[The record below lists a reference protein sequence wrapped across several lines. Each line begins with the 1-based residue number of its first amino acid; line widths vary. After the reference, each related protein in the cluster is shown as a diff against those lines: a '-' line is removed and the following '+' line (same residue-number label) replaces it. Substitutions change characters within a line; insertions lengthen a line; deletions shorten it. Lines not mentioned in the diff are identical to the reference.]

1 MTPLLANNSAV
12 WMFTAGCALLSYL
25 LLRRSFRYFG
35 QRANRGQGP
44 YLERVARPKSEW
56 DGMQRDAAAHIERQK
71 VELHDMSREINGE
84 LNSRIIV
91 LERLIA
97 ESSDQIRRMET
108 LLDEMEQAQ
117 AEAAA
122 RH

>member
-1 MTPLLANNSAV
+1 MTPLLANTPAV

-35 QRANRGQGP
+35 RRGNRRSSA

-71 VELHDMSREINGE
+71 VELHDMSRDLNGE
-84 LNSRIIV
+84 LSSRIIV

-108 LLDEMEQAQ
+108 LLDEMERAQ
-117 AEAAA
+117 AATAE
-122 RH
+122 R